1 MTLQAILQHK
11 FRPNILI
18 IGSDRAA
25 ASILDGI
32 CPLLDGPI
40 ERCDLPGPLRL
51 PETGAL
57 ILSNVG
63 ALVSEQQSQ
72 LMQWLDR
79 APGVPV
85 LSVNASPLFAQ
96 VQNGMFSHRLYYRL
110 NTVLE
115 QADPPVTVIN

>member
-1 MTLQAILQHK
+1 MTLQGILQHK

-96 VQNGMFSHRLYYRL
+96 VESGMFSQRLYYRL

-115 QADPPVTVIN
+115 HADTPPSLN

>member
-1 MTLQAILQHK
+1 MTLQSILLHK

-18 IGSDRAA
+18 IGSELAA
-25 ASILDGI
+25 ESILDGI
-32 CPLLDGPI
+32 YPLLDGPI

-57 ILSNVG
+57 ILRNVG

-72 LMQWLDR
+72 LMHWMDR

-85 LSVNASPLFAQ
+85 LSVNASPLFDQ
-96 VQNGMFSHRLYYRL
+96 VEKGMFSQRLYYRL

-115 QADPPVTVIN
+115 HAVQPASIN

>member
-1 MTLQAILQHK
+1 MTLQGILQHK

-18 IGSDRAA
+18 IGSELAA
-25 ASILDGI
+25 ESILSGI

-63 ALVSEQQSQ
+63 ALVSEQQNQ

-79 APGVPV
+79 APGVAV

-96 VQNGMFSHRLYYRL
+96 VENGMFSQRLYYRL

-115 QADPPVTVIN
+115 HVDTPASLN

>member
-1 MTLQAILQHK
+1 MTLQGILQHK

-18 IGSDRAA
+18 IGSERAA
-25 ASILDGI
+25 ESILDGI

-40 ERCDLPGPLRL
+40 ERCELPGPLRL

-57 ILSNVG
+57 ILRNVG
-63 ALVSEQQSQ
+63 ALLSEQQSE
-72 LMQWLDR
+72 LLQWLDR

-96 VQNGMFSHRLYYRL
+96 VQNGMFSQQLYYRL

-115 QADPPVTVIN
+115 QAAPSVTAIN